1 MSTETKPWSRPREP
15 LGLEGWLESLRNLL
29 VIPPE
34 LRDEWMDRA
43 GALELLQCGPEILDE
58 LLRNGLPHGGE
69 PGAER
74 FDRFDLVNLALYSGS
89 GTSVPEKTMRY
100 ALRWMHA
107 DPRTLFRPQRW
118 DYSVALSPPAAD
130 AEADPAR
137 MEWNLATPHPE
148 RHGGW
153 TESLTVGPEGAV
165 LGEKDITARGT
176 TGLTASGVLVTSGEH
191 REIRSRQLRDIVT
204 SFGPDRF
211 RWGRMPEELQWRK
224 DVVLSQGYA
233 PCISVCLELAERCRA
248 AGFEARTR
256 RGWIMGMLDL
266 AHSWLEVVDEDG
278 LIKTVDPAFVILADH
293 HAEAAHPKIAD
304 AFTGSLLNRL
314 LPTEHHADEP
324 VNGYRRDG
332 RFGHPRHQTD
342 IQLSAEQPAPRE
354 TDGAGDGTDNEERN
368 KHARTAG

>member
-1 MSTETKPWSRPREP
+1 MNIEAKPWTRPAAPR
-15 LGLEGWLESLRNLL
+15 GLEGWLDSLRDLL

-34 LRDEWMDRA
+34 LRDEWVERDA
-43 GALELLQCGPEILDE
+43 ALELLQCGREILDE
-58 LLRNGLPHGGE
+58 LLRAGLPHGGT

-107 DPRTLFRPQRW
+107 DPEALFRPQRW
-118 DYSVALSPPAAD
+118 NYSVALTPPAAHGEGEPERTD
-130 AEADPAR
+130 
-137 MEWNLATPHPE
+137 WNLATPHPE
-148 RHGGW
+148 LSGGW
-153 TESLTVGPEGAV
+153 TESLSIGPEGAAT
-165 LGEKDITARGT
+165 LGEKDITASGT
-176 TGLTASGVLVTSGEH
+176 SGLTASGVLVTSGER
-191 REIRSRQLRDIVT
+191 REIVSEKLRAIVT
-204 SFGPDRF
+204 SYGPDRF

-224 DVVLSQGYA
+224 DEVLAQGYA
-233 PCISVCLELAERCRA
+233 PCISVCLELAERCRE

-278 LIKTVDPAFVILADH
+278 LVKNVDPAFVILADH
-293 HAEAAHPKIAD
+293 HAEAPHPDIAQ

-324 VNGYRRDG
+324 VNGYRRG
-332 RFGHPRHQTD
+332 GLFAHPRHQTD

-354 TDGAGDGTDNEERN
+354 TAGAGNGSGN
-368 KHARTAG
+368 

>member
-1 MSTETKPWSRPREP
+1 MNIEPKPWIRPAQPR
-15 LGLEGWLESLRNLL
+15 GLDGWLESLGDLL

-34 LRDEWMDRA
+34 LRDEWVERDA
-43 GALELLQCGPEILDE
+43 ALDMLQCGPEVFEE
-58 LLRNGLPHGGE
+58 LLRAGLPHGGT

-89 GTSVPEKTMRY
+89 GNSVPEKTMRY

-107 DPRTLFRPQRW
+107 DPQSLFRPLRW

-130 AEADPAR
+130 AQADPER
-137 MEWNLATPHPE
+137 MDWNLATPHPE
-148 RHGGW
+148 LSGGW
-153 TESLTVGPEGAV
+153 TESLSIGPGAA
-165 LGEKDITARGT
+165 LGEKDVTARASS
-176 TGLTASGVLVTSGEH
+176 GLAVSGVLVTSGER
-191 REIRSRQLRDIVT
+191 REIVSERLREIVT

-224 DVVLSQGYA
+224 DDVLSQGYA
-233 PCISVCLELAERCRA
+233 PCISVCLELAERCRE

-278 LIKTVDPAFVILADH
+278 LVKNVDPAFVILADH
-293 HAEAAHPKIAD
+293 HAESPHPAIAE

-332 RFGHPRHQTD
+332 RFAHPRHQTN

-354 TDGAGDGTDNEERN
+354 TVGAGNGSDS
-368 KHARTAG
+368 